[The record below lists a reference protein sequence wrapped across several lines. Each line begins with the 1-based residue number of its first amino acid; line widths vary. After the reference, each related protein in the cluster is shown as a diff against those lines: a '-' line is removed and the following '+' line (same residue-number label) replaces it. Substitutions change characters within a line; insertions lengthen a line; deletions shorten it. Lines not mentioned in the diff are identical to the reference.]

1 MYYTPLFRAKQANF
15 LAEHSSFSVKVFLGM
30 RKLSRTSPARNHS
43 QGLGLARVL
52 VVHGE
57 LTPRL
62 ALQTIL
68 QAGGYTVDVAATP
81 SEALSKLDESPYE
94 LVLSDGQFGTGEI
107 GPDLLA
113 YARVKDYRPAT
124 ALITSYEPYLRRRA
138 TRSSQNVSIY
148 TENLPHLLGK
158 VAELIGLR
166 ASRRHRPLRQ
176 AV

>member
-1 MYYTPLFRAKQANF
+1 
-15 LAEHSSFSVKVFLGM
+15 M
-30 RKLSRTSPARNHS
+30 RKLTRSPRVRGQR
-43 QGLGLARVL
+43 QGLDLARVL

-57 LTPRL
+57 LTSRL

-68 QAGGYTVDVAATP
+68 QAGGYTVDVAGTP
-81 SEALSKLDESPYE
+81 AEALTKLDDAAYE
-94 LVLSDGQFGTGEI
+94 LVLSDARFGSGEG

-124 ALITSYEPYLRRRA
+124 ALITSYEPHLRRRSA
-138 TRSSQNVSIY
+138 RPSPNVSVY
-148 TENLPHLLGK
+148 TENLPSLLGK

-166 ASRRHRPLRQ
+166 ASRRYRPLRQ

>member
-1 MYYTPLFRAKQANF
+1 
-15 LAEHSSFSVKVFLGM
+15 M
-30 RKLSRTSPARNHS
+30 RKLSRSPRVSGRH
-43 QGLGLARVL
+43 QGLDLARVL

-62 ALQTIL
+62 TLQTIL
-68 QAGGYTVDVAATP
+68 QAGGYAVDVAGTP
-81 SEALSKLDESPYE
+81 AEALAKLDENTYE
-94 LVLSDGQFGTGEI
+94 LVLSDAEFGTGEA

-124 ALITSYEPYLRRRA
+124 ALITSNEPQLRYRYARQ
-138 TRSSQNVSIY
+138 RQHVSIY

-158 VAELIGLR
+158 VAELIGVR
-166 ASRRHRPLRQ
+166 ASRRYRPLRQ

>member
-1 MYYTPLFRAKQANF
+1 LD
-15 LAEHSSFSVKVFLGM
+15 
-30 RKLSRTSPARNHS
+30 
-43 QGLGLARVL
+43 LARVL

-62 ALQTIL
+62 TLQTIL
-68 QAGGYTVDVAATP
+68 QAGGYAVDVAGTP
-81 SEALSKLDESPYE
+81 AEALAKLDENTYE
-94 LVLSDGQFGTGEI
+94 LVLSDAEFGTGEA

-124 ALITSYEPYLRRRA
+124 ALITSNEPQLRYRYARQ
-138 TRSSQNVSIY
+138 RQHVSIY

-158 VAELIGLR
+158 VAELIGVR
-166 ASRRHRPLRQ
+166 ASRRYRPLRQ

>member
-1 MYYTPLFRAKQANF
+1 MN
-15 LAEHSSFSVKVFLGM
+15 
-30 RKLSRTSPARNHS
+30 KLSRTPRPRSQR

-57 LTPRL
+57 LTSRL

-68 QAGGYTVDVAATP
+68 QAGGYAVDVAATP
-81 SEALSKLDESPYE
+81 SEALTKLDEHTYE
-94 LVLSDGQFGTGEI
+94 LVLSNGSFGTGDA

-124 ALITSYEPYLRRRA
+124 ALITSYEPYLPR
-138 TRSSQNVSIY
+138 RSSRPSPHVSIY
-148 TENLPHLLGK
+148 TENLPSLLGK
-158 VAELIGLR
+158 VAELIGVR
-166 ASRRHRPLRQ
+166 ASRRYRPLRQ